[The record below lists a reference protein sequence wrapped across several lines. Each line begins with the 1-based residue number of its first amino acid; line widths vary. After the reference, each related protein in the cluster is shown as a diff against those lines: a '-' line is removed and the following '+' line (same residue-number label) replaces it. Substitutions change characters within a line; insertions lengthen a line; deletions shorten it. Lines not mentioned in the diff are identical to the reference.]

1 MSYLHSRSSFVN
13 QSLHMSSSHLNFFLH
28 IHRALSKQLRD
39 ASGRTWHANLTFV
52 TNVGEPRVQP
62 SPSGGSVGGL
72 EATLL
77 FGLGESHVKAML
89 ERCAVSRRSKVALHN
104 VVCCLE

>member
-1 MSYLHSRSSFVN
+1 
-13 QSLHMSSSHLNFFLH
+13 MSSSHLNFFLH
-28 IHRALSKQLRD
+28 VHRTLLKQLRD
-39 ASGRTWHANLTFV
+39 AIDRTWHANL
-52 TNVGEPRVQP
+52 NVMTGVGKPRVQL

-77 FGLGESHVKAML
+77 FGLGNSYVKAML

-104 VVCCLE
+104 VALHNVACC